1 MKFIKVIFLSSV
13 LFLQLISCK
22 DTGTG
27 PTQKP
32 FKDPRTM
39 TWTVDTIQYP
49 GSMQTLLSSIWG
61 SSPTDVY
68 AVGHNESN
76 DGQIWHYDGKKW
88 VPVDLFQYVE
98 RNGLT
103 LQKVFGFGPGDFWVV
118 GAKYVSAAG
127 FEHKGTLMLQNNGL
141 WIDHKLNYLSWIMDI
156 TGTSSRDIW
165 ACGSNGIVMNFNGYS
180 WRVDTIKIKK
190 FHYDTE
196 YVLRGIAKTD
206 NDIVLIATTSNFTL
220 ARREQYYIRGSI
232 KNWAVVD
239 SSIFTNENWGDNSRW
254 GDNGIFQSSSG
265 KIYSYGGGGVWVLDI
280 KKNQWDQILRNNYY
294 VNSVFGLSDDHLI
307 ATADFG
313 KIWLYNGS
321 VWTELSNLVPGQGQ
335 LQIYDVW
342 TNGDEM
348 FFLALSTNSYPM
360 KTLILHG
367 K

>member
-1 MKFIKVIFLSSV
+1 MKLIKAVLFSLI
-13 LFLQLISCK
+13 LFLQFISCK

-27 PTQKP
+27 PDQKP
-32 FKDPRTM
+32 FKDPRKM
-39 TWTVDTIQYP
+39 NWTVDTIIYP
-49 GSMQTLLSSIWG
+49 GSMQTLLHSLWG
-61 SSPTDVY
+61 SSPKDVY

-76 DGQIWHYDGKKW
+76 NGQIWHYDGIKW

-103 LQKVFGFGPGDFWVV
+103 LQKVFGFGPDDFWVI
-118 GAKYVSAAG
+118 GAKDYSSAG
-127 FEHKGTLMLQNNGL
+127 YTHRQSLVLQNNDV
-141 WIDHKLNYLSWIMDI
+141 WKEHQLNYFSWLMGI
-156 TGTSSRDIW
+156 TGSSSRDIW
-165 ACGSNGIVMNFNGYS
+165 VCGGNGIVMNYNGYN
-180 WRVDTIKIKK
+180 WRVDTVRIKK

-196 YVLRGIAKTD
+196 YVLRGIAKID

-239 SSIFTNENWGDNSRW
+239 SSIFTNENWGDDSRW
-254 GDNGIFQSSSG
+254 GDHGIFQSNTG
-265 KIYSYGGGGVWVLDI
+265 KIYSYGGGGVWALDI
-280 KKNQWDQILRNNYY
+280 KNNQWAQILKNNYY
-294 VNSVFGLSDDHLI
+294 MNSVFGLSDDYLI

-313 KIWLYNGS
+313 KIWLYNKS

-348 FFLALSTNSYPM
+348 FFLTLSTNSYPM